1 MEDDVKRRI
10 VAIMGSIGLLAV
22 TGCAGNGE
30 VIALQLQA
38 VPHVT
43 EKVAKPSEPLRV
55 AIGDFEDGRSYH
67 TGLGVRTHL
76 WGGVSYFDVP
86 GGKPGEAVA
95 RALTDY
101 LTAKGW
107 HVVKQESAT
116 APDVVITGK
125 ILELFVHA
133 KSRVAFTEITTKT
146 KLAIR
151 ANNSSD
157 GSIVRMTLDGTG
169 SEDVFWFDPEDVAAV
184 LNDVLTDS
192 YRKLIQDTKVEN
204 KSLRLTGP

>member
-10 VAIMGSIGLLAV
+10 VVIMGSIGLVAV
-22 TGCAGNGE
+22 TGCAGTGE
-30 VIALQLQA
+30 VIPLQLHA
-38 VPHVT
+38 VPAVT
-43 EKVAKPSEPLRV
+43 EKVVKPSEPLRV
-55 AIGDFEDGRSYH
+55 AIGDIEDGRSYH

-86 GGKPGEAVA
+86 GGKPGDAVA
-95 RALTDY
+95 RALADY

-107 HVVKQESAT
+107 QVVKQASGGGT
-116 APDVVITGK
+116 DVVITGK

-133 KSRVAFTEITTKT
+133 KSRAGFTEITTKT

-157 GSIVRMTLDGTG
+157 GSMVRMTLDGAG
-169 SEDVFWFDPEDVAAV
+169 SEDVFWFEPEDVAAV
-184 LNDVLTDS
+184 LNDVLTDNFN
-192 YRKLIQDTKVEN
+192 KLVQDTKVEN
-204 KSLRLTGP
+204 KALRLTGP

>member
-1 MEDDVKRRI
+1 MEDDVTRRI
-10 VAIMGSIGLLAV
+10 VMIMGSIGLAAV
-22 TGCAGNGE
+22 TGCAGTGE
-30 VIALQLQA
+30 VIPLQLHA
-38 VPHVT
+38 VPAGM
-43 EKVAKPSEPLRV
+43 EKAVKPAEPLRV

-76 WGGVSYFDVP
+76 WGGVSYFDVA
-86 GGKPGEAVA
+86 GGKPGDAVV

-107 HVVKQESAT
+107 QVVKEGSGGGA
-116 APDVVITGK
+116 DVVIAGK

-133 KSRVAFTEITTKT
+133 KSRVFFTEITTKT

-157 GSIVRMTLDGTG
+157 GSVVRMTLDGAG

-184 LNDVLTDS
+184 LNDVLTDNFK
-192 YRKLIQDTKVEN
+192 KLVQDTKVEN
-204 KSLRLTGP
+204 KALRLTGP